1 MIKNDMRRLLF
12 KGKKEVDD
20 KGVEEWVEGSLV
32 STENE
37 YFILQS
43 KTRSYIPKGTHTLC
57 SVNCY
62 EVNKKTI
69 CQYTGFEDKNK
80 CKIWEKDIV
89 NIADIIIGVIVWNQY
104 LCGFCVRSAEGIYTT
119 LDFSCLSEIK
129 VIGNIVDDPDL
140 LKKNRHMDKLDY
152 T

>member
-1 MIKNDMRRLLF
+1 MIENDMRRILF

-32 STENE
+32 STENK

-43 KTRSYIPKGTHTLC
+43 KTRTYIPKGTHTLC

-69 CQYTGFEDKNK
+69 CQYTGFKDKNK
-80 CKIWEKDIV
+80 CKIWE
-89 NIADIIIGVIVWNQY
+89 
-104 LCGFCVRSAEGIYTT
+104 
-119 LDFSCLSEIK
+119 
-129 VIGNIVDDPDL
+129 
-140 LKKNRHMDKLDY
+140 LK
-152 T
+152 